1 MATSKNSSYS
11 LRSKE
16 LQLWQKYEKIAGVD
30 EAGRGALAGPVFAG
44 AVILPPFSSLP
55 LKDSKLLK
63 PKERKEFF
71 LLIKEEALDWSY
83 GVSTVEEIE
92 KLGILKAVLLAMKRA
107 IESLK
112 IKPDFVLVDGNQ
124 LIPKLEIPQEAIVK
138 GDRFCK
144 CISGA
149 SIVAKVLRDEF
160 MEKLDKEYPFYGF
173 RKHKGYPTK
182 EHRKNIICYGPSEIH
197 RKTFKLI

>member
-1 MATSKNSSYS
+1 MATSKNSNCS
-11 LRSKE
+11 LKNKE

-30 EAGRGALAGPVFAG
+30 EAGRGSLAGPVFAG

-55 LKDSKLLK
+55 LKDSKLLT
-63 PKERKEFF
+63 PKERKKLF
-71 LLIKEEALDWSY
+71 LLIEKEALDWSY
-83 GVSTVEEIE
+83 GFSTVDEIE
-92 KLGILKAVLLAMKRA
+92 RFGILNAVLLAMKRA
-107 IESLK
+107 IKNLK
-112 IKPDFVLVDGNQ
+112 LKPDFILVDGNKI
-124 LIPKLEIPQEAIVK
+124 IPEIDIPQEAIIK

-149 SIVAKVLRDEF
+149 SIVAKVLRDEL
-160 MEKLDKEYPFYGF
+160 MEKLDKEYPYYGF

-182 EHRKNIICYGPSEIH
+182 EHRKNIIYYGPSEIH